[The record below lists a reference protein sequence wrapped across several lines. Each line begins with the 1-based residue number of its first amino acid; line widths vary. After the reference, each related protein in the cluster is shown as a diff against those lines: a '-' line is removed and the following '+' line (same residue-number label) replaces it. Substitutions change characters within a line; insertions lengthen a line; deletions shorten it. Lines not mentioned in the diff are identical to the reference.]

1 MAILTKTI
9 LVLED
14 GKISAFDFQNRET
27 YIQPEIIVNTL
38 DAINQM
44 TIQGQFK
51 ESVTVDISIQSI
63 DGIAFG
69 GTFAQLET
77 ALRLAALK
85 ANGLA
90 VGGVGGG
97 GGGDASASNQL
108 LEIAELQSIVTNTGT
123 NSTETKQDNQIT
135 ELQSIVT
142 NTGTNS
148 TASNQ
153 VLEIAELQ
161 SIVTNTLTSATQ
173 AKQDTQITEI
183 QKLTSANSPTQQR
196 ITVFPVVFSSWK
208 SLAFIASG
216 AVVATIDGQAITFPE
231 VFSFGTVA
239 GTTYFADSVSTN
251 SVTFSGSGILLV
263 TIQQ

>member
-1 MAILTKTI
+1 MVVKGKTLI
-9 LVLED
+9 INRDV

-38 DAINQM
+38 DAISQM

-97 GGGDASASNQL
+97 GGGDASAANQL
-108 LEIAELQSIVTNTGT
+108 
-123 NSTETKQDNQIT
+123 
-135 ELQSIVT
+135 
-142 NTGTNS
+142 
-148 TASNQ
+148 
-153 VLEIAELQ
+153 LEIAELQ

-183 QKLTSANSPTQQR
+183 QKPTNEKPKQETENKKQ
-196 ITVFPVVFSSWK
+196 IK
-208 SLAFIASG
+208 
-216 AVVATIDGQAITFPE
+216 Q
-231 VFSFGTVA
+231 
-239 GTTYFADSVSTN
+239 N
-251 SVTFSGSGILLV
+251 
-263 TIQQ
+263 Q

>member
-1 MAILTKTI
+1 MAILTKSI

-38 DAINQM
+38 DAISQM

-51 ESVTVDISIQSI
+51 ESITIDITIQSI

-90 VGGVGGG
+90 VGGGGG
-97 GGGDASASNQL
+97 GGGDASAANQL
-108 LEIAELQSIVTNTGT
+108 LEIAELQSIVTNTAA
-123 NSTETKQDNQIT
+123 
-135 ELQSIVT
+135 
-142 NTGTNS
+142 NS
-148 TASNQ
+148 TAANQ

-183 QKLTSANSPTQQR
+183 QKLTSANQPTQQR
-196 ITVFPVVFSSWK
+196 ITAFPVVFSSWK

>member
-1 MAILTKTI
+1 MAILTKSI

-38 DAINQM
+38 DAISQM

-51 ESVTVDISIQSI
+51 ESITIDITIQSI

-90 VGGVGGG
+90 VGGGGG
-97 GGGDASASNQL
+97 GGGDASAANQL
-108 LEIAELQSIVTNTGT
+108 LEIAELQSIVTNTAA
-123 NSTETKQDNQIT
+123 
-135 ELQSIVT
+135 
-142 NTGTNS
+142 NS
-148 TASNQ
+148 TAANQ

-183 QKLTSANSPTQQR
+183 QKLTSANQPTQQR
-196 ITVFPVVFSSWK
+196 ITAFPVVFSSWK

-239 GTTYFADSVSTN
+239 GTTYYSDSVSTN

>member
-1 MAILTKTI
+1 MAILTKSI

-38 DAINQM
+38 DAISQM

-69 GTFAQLET
+69 GTFPQLET

-90 VGGVGGG
+90 VGGGGGG
-97 GGGDASASNQL
+97 GGGDASAANQL
-108 LEIAELQSIVTNTGT
+108 LEIT
-123 NSTETKQDNQIT
+123 
-135 ELQSIVT
+135 
-142 NTGTNS
+142 
-148 TASNQ
+148 
-153 VLEIAELQ
+153 ELQ

-173 AKQDTQITEI
+173 AKQDTQITEL
-183 QKLTSANSPTQQR
+183 QKLTAANQPTQQR
-196 ITVFPVVFSSWK
+196 ITAFPVVFSSWK

-239 GTTYFADSVSTN
+239 GTTYYSDSVSTN
-251 SVTFSGSGILLV
+251 SVTFSGSGVLLV
-263 TIQQ
+263 TIQK